1 MSLVENIRK
10 KQKKAKK
17 NPNVKMNSA
26 KNSSIT
32 PKAYSDMRSG
42 WQGDKGKK

>member
-17 NPNVKMNSA
+17 NHYVKTNSK